1 MGRKYICRVQGWQSS
16 SGSKQV
22 PAVAGKRRKGE
33 NLMWEKFKK
42 SAFAEKCRAFSKNR
56 SAVILTVCLLLA
68 TAVIVSAT
76 VATNRAKKR
85 YPTDEDNTNQSQ
97 NQGQDQGQSTEA
109 PTSGSQGTI
118 STPDYDSPSGSNGS
132 DGSDG
137 SEVNGS
143 GEEFTVSLPVDGV
156 LTKGH
161 NSSIQVWSDTMG
173 SYEVHLGLDIAAK
186 ENAPVCAVADGKIT
200 RIWDDA
206 MMGRCVFIEHDG
218 GICTVYKNLS
228 ETMASGIQAG
238 ATVKKGQQ
246 IGCVGTT
253 AISERADDP
262 HVHLEMTV
270 GGLAVNPLDY
280 MTDESKATLKVDQYN
295 ESLE

>member
-1 MGRKYICRVQGWQSS
+1 MAQNKFLLAQGKYG
-16 SGSKQV
+16 
-22 PAVAGKRRKGE
+22 KGE

-85 YPTDEDNTNQSQ
+85 YPSDELDTTPK
-97 NQGQDQGQSTEA
+97 TEV
-109 PTSGSQGTI
+109 PTGGTQGTVNAPNYN
-118 STPDYDSPSGSNGS
+118 SPDGSGATGNTGNTG
-132 DGSDG
+132 GSDG

-173 SYEVHLGLDIAAK
+173 AYEVHLGLDIAAK
-186 ENAPVCAVADGKIT
+186 ENAPVCAVADGKVT
-200 RIWDDA
+200 KIWDDT

-228 ETMASGIQAG
+228 ETMAAGIQAG

-246 IGCVGTT
+246 IGCVGSTS
-253 AISERADDP
+253 ISERADDP
-262 HVHLEMTV
+262 HVHLEMTL

-295 ESLE
+295 ETLE

>member
-1 MGRKYICRVQGWQSS
+1 
-16 SGSKQV
+16 
-22 PAVAGKRRKGE
+22 
-33 NLMWEKFKK
+33 MWEKFKK

-76 VATNRAKKR
+76 IATNRAKKR
-85 YPTDEDNTNQSQ
+85 YPADEDGTNQSQ
-97 NQGQDQGQSTEA
+97 NQNTDQNNGQSTEA
-109 PTSGSQGTI
+109 PTGGSQGTI
-118 STPDYDSPSGSNGS
+118 STPDYSSPSGSDSS

-143 GEEFTVSLPVDGV
+143 GEEFTVALPVDGV
-156 LTKGH
+156 LAKGH
-161 NSSIQVWSDTMG
+161 NSSIQAWSDTMG
-173 SYEVHLGLDIAAK
+173 AYEMHLGLDIAAK

-228 ETMASGIQAG
+228 ETMASGIQTG
-238 ATVKKGQQ
+238 ATVKRGQQ
-246 IGCVGTT
+246 IGSVGTT
-253 AISERADDP
+253 AMSERADDP

-280 MTDESKATLKVDQYN
+280 MTDESKETLKVDQYN